1 MLGVIL
7 LKLIITL
14 EDESVFLS
22 FFFKVR
28 LRMPHVLKAETRCD
42 KSQRHVAAT
51 SRLVCTVAATSR
63 FSTAAWCKKMGKVCT
78 FT

>member
-42 KSQRHVAAT
+42 KSQNSCDR
-51 SRLVCTVAATSR
+51 SQRQILSQR
-63 FSTAAWCKKMGKVCT
+63 Q
-78 FT
+78 